1 LKSTFLSV
9 FEKNIFEIAEKIIVT
24 GIKNSIMEIFGFI
37 IPNVDNTIEEECP
50 IVNKVTIQN
59 NFLKYLNENG
69 IVIETKN
76 RK

>member
-9 FEKNIFEIAEKIIVT
+9 FKKNIFEIAEKIIVT

-37 IPNVDNTIEEECP
+37 RPNVDNTIEEECP

-69 IVIETKN
+69 IVIDTKN